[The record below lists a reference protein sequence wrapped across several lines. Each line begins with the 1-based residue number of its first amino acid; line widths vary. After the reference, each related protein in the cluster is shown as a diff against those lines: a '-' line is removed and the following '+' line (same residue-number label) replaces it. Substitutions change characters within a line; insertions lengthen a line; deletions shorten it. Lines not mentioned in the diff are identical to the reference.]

1 MRRGW
6 TAIAIVF
13 AVFTGLGTLFAATDI
28 GPDWD
33 NDHKET
39 QTITR
44 SDGTSEVVT
53 IEQDGRDGPP
63 FFFFPF
69 GFLFVFI
76 GFFALMRFV
85 FGGFRGGP
93 WRGGPGGDGSPMRE
107 RFSQWHREEHEKM
120 AGSSQSQAG

>member
-1 MRRGW
+1 MRRAW
-6 TAIAIVF
+6 AAIAVVF
-13 AVFTGLGTLFAATDI
+13 AICIGVGALLAATDS

-33 NDHKET
+33 RGDRKEV

-44 SDGTSEVVT
+44 SDGTSETVT
-53 IEQDGRDGPP
+53 IERDGRGGPP

-69 GFLFVFI
+69 GVLFFFIVF
-76 GFFALMRFV
+76 FSLMRFL

-93 WRGGPGGDGSPMRE
+93 WRGGPGGEGGPMRE

-120 AGSSQSQAG
+120 AEKA